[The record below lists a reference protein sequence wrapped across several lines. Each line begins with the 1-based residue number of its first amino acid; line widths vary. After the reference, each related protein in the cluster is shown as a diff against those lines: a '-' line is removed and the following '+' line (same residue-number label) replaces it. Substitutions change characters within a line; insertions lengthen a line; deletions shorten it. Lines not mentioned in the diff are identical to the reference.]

1 MIANAGAAAAV
12 AVAAAHANAI
22 KACGTL
28 VKVSPKDFLRVLALD
43 NDALVVHA
51 TGGVFTTVHRYLTSV
66 RGLAFHCR
74 SAEPIDIPTD
84 RILVEA
90 KAISMQDC

>member
-1 MIANAGAAAAV
+1 MIANAGAVA

-22 KACGTL
+22 KACGTM
-28 VKVSPKDFLRVLALD
+28 VNVSPEDFVRVLALD
-43 NDALVVHA
+43 DDALVVHA

-66 RGLAFHCR
+66 RGLAFHCQ
-74 SAEPIDIPTD
+74 SPEPLQIPTD

-90 KAISMQDC
+90 KSISMPDW

>member
-1 MIANAGAAAAV
+1 
-12 AVAAAHANAI
+12 
-22 KACGTL
+22 
-28 VKVSPKDFLRVLALD
+28 
-43 NDALVVHA
+43 
-51 TGGVFTTVHRYLTSV
+51 V